1 MKKYLIM
8 LVILTILLEISV
20 LFMPDVVPLHYNISG
35 TPDRTGSKYWMCLL
49 DLLPLGIYGLMSIT
63 KKIDPR
69 KENLEKSSNYELMK
83 YLVTGLILG
92 ITVVATG
99 RVFFKELSVR
109 TGLLIIIGVF
119 FVMIGNYMPRIRQN
133 YFMGIKTPWAI
144 HDENNWKATH
154 RIGGMTY
161 VLMGLLF
168 IVSAFLTGT
177 LSFIIMIISLLLST
191 VFVYVY
197 SYWYFKRHQE

>member
-1 MKKYLIM
+1 
-8 LVILTILLEISV
+8 
-20 LFMPDVVPLHYNISG
+20 
-35 TPDRTGSKYWMCLL
+35 MCLL

>member
-1 MKKYLIM
+1 MKKYLII

-35 TPDRTGSKYWMCLL
+35 APDRMGSKYWMYLF
-49 DLLPLGIYGLMSIT
+49 DLLPLAVYGLMSIT